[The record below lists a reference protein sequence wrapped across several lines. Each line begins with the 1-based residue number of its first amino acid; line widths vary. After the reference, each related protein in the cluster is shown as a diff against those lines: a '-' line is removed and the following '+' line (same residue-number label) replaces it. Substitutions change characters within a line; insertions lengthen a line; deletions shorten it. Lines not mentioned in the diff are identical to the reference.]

1 MVEEGDDVKFL
12 TFEGG
17 VMGGG
22 GGGGLQKSNK
32 CEQGQRGDLNF
43 GDNVKFCEN
52 VITK

>member
-22 GGGGLQKSNK
+22 LQKSNK
-32 CEQGQRGDLNF
+32 CEQGQRGDPNF